1 MLKEYIK
8 VKTAKKEYKDLTF
21 AEVQRLVEFLE
32 QGYDEI
38 EAKQKVLD
46 ERVSN

>member
-8 VKTAKKEYKDLTF
+8 VKTGKKEYKDLTF
-21 AEVQRLVEFLE
+21 QEVEKLVLYLE
-32 QGYDEI
+32 QGFDEI

-46 ERVSN
+46 ERQNN